1 VTDPLADLLAHT
13 AGTRRLRSSRSTP
26 MGRAQLRDLRP
37 ADAPDVHRLLAEA
50 VAEGLG
56 FIATVAE
63 LGPDL
68 EPTRRALLAIEAG
81 DGLGVVASVAGRV
94 VGYALARR
102 PGPARLSHDAHLEM
116 VLEGHYRG
124 LGLGGFLLDG
134 LIERARMAP
143 GLRRLSLSVFADNE
157 AAVRL
162 YRSRGFDTEGCRK
175 GAVQHDDGTLR
186 DDLLMV
192 LWVDAAS

>member
-1 VTDPLADLLAHT
+1 
-13 AGTRRLRSSRSTP
+13 
-26 MGRAQLRDLRP
+26 MRDLRP
-37 ADAPDVHRLLAEA
+37 ADAPEVHRLLAEA

-56 FIATVAE
+56 FVATVEE
-63 LGPDL
+63 LGPD
-68 EPTRRALLAIEAG
+68 EQPTRRALEAMEAG
-81 DGLGVVASVAGRV
+81 DGLGVVASISGRV

-102 PGPARLSHDAHLEM
+102 PGPARLSHDAYLEM
-116 VLEGHYRG
+116 VLGAPHRRQ
-124 LGLGGFLLDG
+124 GLGGFLLDG

-143 GLRRLSLSVFADNE
+143 GLQRLSLSVFADNE

-162 YRSRGFDTEGCRK
+162 YRSRGFATEGVRR

-192 LWVDAAS
+192 LWVDGA